1 MIYEIVET
9 INGKRKIK
17 RIKTSLILIL
27 SFLCLISGIVLIV
40 NEIFLGGTLVLFFF
54 PCLLLY
60 PLIRFFFFGGKD
72 SIAGVV
78 TTVVVEEVAKGVI
91 IDTISKKKINSKN

>member
-17 RIKTSLILIL
+17 RIKTSFILIL
-27 SFLCLISGIVLIV
+27 GILSLIIGIALVSHEYFFGVTLTVL
-40 NEIFLGGTLVLFFF
+40 FF

-72 SIAGVV
+72 SIAGV
-78 TTVVVEEVAKGVI
+78 
-91 IDTISKKKINSKN
+91 

>member
-17 RIKTSLILIL
+17 RIKTSSILIL
-27 SFLCLISGIVLIV
+27 SLLCLLSGIVLIA
-40 NEIFLGGTLVLFFF
+40 NEIIFGATLVLFFF

-72 SIAGVV
+72 SIVGVV
-78 TTVVVEEVAKGVI
+78 TTVVIEEVAKGVI
-91 IDTISKKKINSKN
+91 ADTISRKKKKN

>member
-1 MIYEIVET
+1 MMIYEVVET
-9 INGKRKIK
+9 INSRRKIK
-17 RIKTSLILIL
+17 RIKTSFILIM
-27 SFLCLISGIVLIV
+27 SILCLIVGIALVA
-40 NEIFLGGTLVLFFF
+40 NEILLGATLIIFFF

-91 IDTISKKKINSKN
+91 KDALSNKKKN